1 MSENWR
7 QSEICIAINDKSQGS
22 TAKHLSY
29 DELLHYKFIIQFAGE
44 RLVKIGDHLEKL
56 RARVLCLVFLPH
68 GAERSCVIIIL
79 QEKHELNTTFEL
91 CGLFHK
97 SASSSTDGS

>member
-29 DELLHYKFIIQFAGE
+29 DELLHCKFIIQFAGE
-44 RLVKIGDHLEKL
+44 RIFRIGEPLAKL
-56 RARVLCLVFLPH
+56 RARVFCFVF
-68 GAERSCVIIIL
+68 
-79 QEKHELNTTFEL
+79 
-91 CGLFHK
+91 GLTV
-97 SASSSTDGS
+97 SIVVA